1 MVSRDLDS
9 RFNAR
14 ETAAVQDWLA
24 DVSGAFHVM
33 RDHPAHSIEM
43 LGSGWGVRLG
53 QIERNMVDETF
64 VQAIQDPMFWAVRGA
79 YGPDQ
84 GFLKRQDNQVHIILF
99 NKTNVDN
106 IHCNHQSCLI
116 ILRLSHFQ
124 VYLAMGQMECG

>member
-9 RFNAR
+9 HFNAR

-24 DVSGAFHVM
+24 DKAGAFHVM

-53 QIERNMVDETF
+53 HIERNMVDETF

-84 GFLKRQDNQVHIILF
+84 GFLKR
-99 NKTNVDN
+99 
-106 IHCNHQSCLI
+106 
-116 ILRLSHFQ
+116 
-124 VYLAMGQMECG
+124 

>member
-1 MVSRDLDS
+1 MEGSIENKRRRGHWRYSDNIVSRDLDS

-14 ETAAVQDWLA
+14 ETAAVQDWLS
-24 DVSGAFHVM
+24 DNSGAFHVM

-84 GFLKRQDNQVHIILF
+84 GFLKR
-99 NKTNVDN
+99 
-106 IHCNHQSCLI
+106 
-116 ILRLSHFQ
+116 
-124 VYLAMGQMECG
+124 